1 MAEHDTVNMRTLQS
15 EARQYGITFK
25 AGITKEDLYNL
36 VQEAKSND
44 EMLKIAKESKSTEK
58 SLKDITAGE
67 KQWYDQMKLKRI
79 SMSSNMQSDTD
90 AEGVQ
95 YSVKIVN
102 PDLDA
107 ADKYINVSRFI
118 PFDTVWMVEQ
128 CLLDSLKSEIFY
140 RRKKYKNKNSIFGE
154 DEGYKQIPSKKYNIE
169 ILDDMT
175 LAELEELKHDQA
187 RSGSVDVKETGLV

>member
-1 MAEHDTVNMRTLQS
+1 MAEHDTINMRTLQS
-15 EARQYGITFK
+15 EARQYGISFK

-44 EMLKIAKESKSTEK
+44 AMLKIAKESKSNEK
-58 SLKDITAGE
+58 SLSDMTEGD
-67 KQWYDQMKLKRI
+67 KQWYEQMKLKRI
-79 SMSSNMQSDTD
+79 SLSSNMQSDVD

-102 PDLDA
+102 PILDS

-175 LAELEELKHDQA
+175 LEELEELKHDQA
-187 RSGSVDVKETGLV
+187 RSGSINTEETGII